1 MSPPPATLAAWPR
14 LSLGGSS
21 FGDGLGL
28 LATAALAKNLASGSY
43 TAENFA
49 IAGVFILRLLPAVLL
64 GPLAGAVADRL
75 DRRWTLVLGDVLRF
89 ALFATIPIVGTLTWL
104 YIATVLIECVA
115 LFWMPAKD
123 ATVPNLV
130 PPRRLEAA
138 NQISL
143 VATYGTAPVAALVYA
158 GLALVTGTIHDL
170 APWVPLD
177 PIIVAIYLNALTFLV
192 SGLVIWRLEIPA
204 STGRQ

>member
-1 MSPPPATLAAWPR
+1 M
-14 LSLGGSS
+14 
-21 FGDGLGL
+21 
-28 LATAALAKNLASGSY
+28 
-43 TAENFA
+43 
-49 IAGVFILRLLPAVLL
+49 LL

-89 ALFATIPIVGTLTWL
+89 APAVRDDPAGRHARWL

-130 PPRRLEAA
+130 PPKRLEAA

-143 VATYGTAPVAALVYA
+143 VATYGTAPLAALVYA
-158 GLALVTGTIHDL
+158 GMAL
-170 APWVPLD
+170 
-177 PIIVAIYLNALTFLV
+177 
-192 SGLVIWRLEIPA
+192 
-204 STGRQ
+204 